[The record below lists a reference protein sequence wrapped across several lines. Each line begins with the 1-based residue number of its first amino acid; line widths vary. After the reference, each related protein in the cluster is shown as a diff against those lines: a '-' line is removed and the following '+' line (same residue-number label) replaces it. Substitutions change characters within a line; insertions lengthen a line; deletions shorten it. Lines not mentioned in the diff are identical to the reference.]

1 MKIKL
6 QKKKNPQK
14 RSEEKYYANPVKLRT
29 ENTTRHCARHC
40 WTFVADARRYRKRA
54 FKLYR
59 LSAPLPARRFQRAVE
74 RFRHDAPDA
83 LERGFADRKSLQ
95 DRDDK
100 TPCNLY
106 TRRGTE
112 SCTQGQFV

>member
-14 RSEEKYYANPVKLRT
+14 RSEEKYYANPVNLGRKSLR
-29 ENTTRHCARHC
+29 NIAQDIAGRSSLTRH
-40 WTFVADARRYRKRA
+40 RKRA
-54 FKLYR
+54 FELYR

-74 RFRHDAPDA
+74 RFRHDAPDT
-83 LERGFADRKSLQ
+83 LERGFADGKSFQ
-95 DRDDK
+95 DGEYK

-112 SCTQGQFV
+112 SCTQG